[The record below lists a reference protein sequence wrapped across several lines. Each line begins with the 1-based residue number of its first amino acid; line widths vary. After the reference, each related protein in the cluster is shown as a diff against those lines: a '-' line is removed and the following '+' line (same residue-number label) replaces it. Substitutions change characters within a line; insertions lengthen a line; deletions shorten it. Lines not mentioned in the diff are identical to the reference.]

1 MTQVLRLS
9 VPSSN
14 SKAYA
19 VPVADDV
26 LLSLDKV
33 SFHIGNQKILTDV
46 SLTIDKGEMVS
57 LIGPNGAGKST
68 LVKLILGLNKPST
81 GRIDNRTGVIS
92 YVPQKFSVPTIL
104 PLRVKDLLAQA
115 NPKRLSGDERAFV
128 LDKLSLDPLLDRQIH
143 HLSGGETQR
152 VLMARALLD
161 KPDLL
166 ILDEPMQGLDP
177 DSEELLYAF
186 IDGLPP
192 FLACAMLVVSHDL
205 HWVMKGT
212 RRVICLN
219 KHICCQGVPSDIAH
233 LPEFVALFG
242 QYQAHHQTPYI
253 HHHDHC
259 QHTH

>member
-1 MTQVLRLS
+1 MPANNKELFC
-9 VPSSN
+9 
-14 SKAYA
+14 
-19 VPVADDV
+19 
-26 LLSLDKV
+26 LDEV
-33 SFHIGNQKILTDV
+33 SFHVGQHKILTNV
-46 SLTIDKGEMVS
+46 SLSLSKGEMVS

-68 LVKLILGLNKPST
+68 LVKLILGLNKPTS
-81 GRIDNRTGVIS
+81 GNIIKQKIVIS

-115 NPKRLSGDERAFV
+115 NSKRLAGDERDFI
-128 LDKLSLDPLLDRQIH
+128 LQKLSLTPLLNRQMH
-143 HLSGGETQR
+143 HLSG

-177 DSEELLYAF
+177 DSEEMLYDF
-186 IDGLPP
+186 IDSMPP

-212 RRVICLN
+212 RRVVCLN

-242 QYQAHHQTPYI
+242 QYHSTHQTPYI
-253 HHHDHC
+253 HHHNHC
-259 QHTH
+259 WHTH

>member
-1 MTQVLRLS
+1 M
-9 VPSSN
+9 P
-14 SKAYA
+14 
-19 VPVADDV
+19 ADDV
-26 LLSLDKV
+26 LLTLDKV
-33 SFHIGNQKILTDV
+33 GFDIGNQKILTDI
-46 SLTIDKGEMVS
+46 SLTLSKSNMVS

-68 LVKLILGLNKPST
+68 LVKIILGLTKPT
-81 GRIDNRTGVIS
+81 AGKVDIRTHFIG
-92 YVPQKFSVPTIL
+92 YVPQRFSVPTIL

-115 NPKRLSGDERAFV
+115 NPKRLSSDERAFV
-128 LDKLSLDPLLDRQIH
+128 LDKLMLAPLLDRQMH

-177 DSEELLYAF
+177 ESEELLYAF

-242 QYQAHHQTPYI
+242 QYQLHHQSPYI
-253 HHHDHC
+253 HHHNHC

>member
-1 MTQVLRLS
+1 M
-9 VPSSN
+9 P
-14 SKAYA
+14 
-19 VPVADDV
+19 ADDV
-26 LLSLDKV
+26 LLTLDKV
-33 SFHIGNQKILTDV
+33 GFDIGNQKILTDI
-46 SLTIDKGEMVS
+46 SLTLSKSSMVS

-68 LVKLILGLNKPST
+68 LVKIILGLTKPT
-81 GRIDNRTGVIS
+81 VGKVDRRTRFIG
-92 YVPQKFSVPTIL
+92 YVPQKFSVPSIL
-104 PLRVKDLLAQA
+104 PLRVKDLLTQA
-115 NPKRLSGDERAFV
+115 SPKRLSSDERAFV
-128 LDKLSLDPLLDRQIH
+128 LDKLMLAPLLDRQMH

-177 DSEELLYAF
+177 DSEELLYEF

-192 FLACAMLVVSHDL
+192 FLVCAMLVVSHDL

-212 RRVICLN
+212 RQVICLN

-242 QYQAHHQTPYI
+242 QYQLHHQSPYI
-253 HHHDHC
+253 HHHNHC